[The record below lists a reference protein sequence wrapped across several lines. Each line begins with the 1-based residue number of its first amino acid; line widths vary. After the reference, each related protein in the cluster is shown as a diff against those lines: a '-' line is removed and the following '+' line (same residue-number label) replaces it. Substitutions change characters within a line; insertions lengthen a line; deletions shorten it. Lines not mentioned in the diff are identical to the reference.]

1 MKKEHPW
8 EIEPQVYPLI
18 YGLVRAIIP
27 NQVVE
32 TGTFTGKATAS
43 IAKALK
49 GNKKGHLWSIDIK
62 DFGAWGYLEDRK
74 LTEKDLEW
82 LEYNVPFTINI
93 YEQLQ
98 KIENKLD
105 KPFSAVV
112 KQKLRKM
119 KLDRVKV

>member
-1 MKKEHPW
+1 MSTS
-8 EIEPQVYPLI
+8 
-18 YGLVRAIIP
+18 IP
-27 NQVVE
+27 HGWYTDSTGISIS
-32 TGTFTGKATAS
+32 TGTTFTSTYTDIYES
-43 IAKALK
+43 PPTTLQQ
-49 GNKKGHLWSIDIK
+49 LID
-62 DFGAWGYLEDRK
+62 YCNDRK